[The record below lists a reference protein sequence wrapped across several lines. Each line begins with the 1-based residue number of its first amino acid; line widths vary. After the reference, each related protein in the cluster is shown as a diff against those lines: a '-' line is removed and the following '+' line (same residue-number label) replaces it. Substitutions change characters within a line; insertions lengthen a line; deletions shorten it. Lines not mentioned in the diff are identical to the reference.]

1 MPIKISLLRPEPAPG
16 CLRHLI
22 SLEDFFHHNKQ
33 RHVLT
38 LEDLY
43 HHNKQLKERKIEKV
57 KKEIIELKKKFKEL
71 EKEMSTLKATKPP
84 ICQSCSSSH

>member
-33 RHVLT
+33 
-38 LEDLY
+38 
-43 HHNKQLKERKIEKV
+43 LKERKIEKV
-57 KKEIIELKKKFKEL
+57 KKEIIELKKKLKEL
-71 EKEMSTLKATKPP
+71 EKEDED
-84 ICQSCSSSH
+84 